1 MKRIYITTLVTALV
15 LLGIFTGIHFILN
28 NTPEVGML
36 KVGFILESDNS
47 TPYTYNFAL
56 AQDALEKKY
65 PGRVQVLVRSNVP
78 DTETEEPLRDLIR
91 QGCGIIFA
99 NNYSSEVYAMA
110 LEYPNVQFCQAS
122 FPDAQVNAD
131 ADNFHTFNAEIY
143 QGRYISGIV
152 AGIKLREM
160 IDSGVITADQALV
173 GFVGGFPSPEVISG
187 YTAFLLGVRSVA
199 PEATMRVRYIGTW
212 CSYSK
217 EKASAK
223 ALIDEGCVIICQH
236 TNTFGPAMACEEASA
251 TRKVYHV
258 GYNQSMID
266 VAPATSLVSTR
277 INWTPYIL
285 QAVAAVLEHKPIE
298 KVVGGKVHG
307 NDVGA
312 GFDEDW
318 VEVLE
323 LNDHIAVHGTQ
334 GRINRAVEAFRK
346 GGVNVFKG
354 NYIGVDPDDPND
366 TCDLSKGY
374 IENAEHSYPT
384 FHYVLKDI
392 ITVEE

>member
-1 MKRIYITTLVTALV
+1 MKRITITTLVTALV
-15 LLGIFTGIHFILN
+15 VLAIAAGYHFAVN
-28 NTPEVGML
+28 RTPELDLL

-56 AQDALEKKY
+56 AQTALEREY
-65 PGRVQVLVRSNVP
+65 PGRVQVLSRTNVP
-78 DTETEEPLRDLIR
+78 DTETEEPLRDLVR

-99 NNYSSEVYAMA
+99 NNYSDEVHAMA

-122 FPDAQVNAD
+122 FPDARVNAD

-143 QGRYISGIV
+143 QGRYVSGIV
-152 AGIKLREM
+152 AGMKLREM
-160 IDSGVITADQALV
+160 IDDGIIAPDQALV
-173 GFVGGFPSPEVISG
+173 GFVGGFPTPEVISG

-217 EKASAK
+217 EKACAK

-236 TNTFGPAMACEEASA
+236 TNTFGPAMACEEAAA
-251 TRKVYHV
+251 TRRVYHV

-266 VAPATSLVSTR
+266 VAPTTSLVSTR
-277 INWTPYIL
+277 INWTPYITR
-285 QAVAAVLEHKPIE
+285 AVSAVLEHKSIE
-298 KVVGGKVHG
+298 KTVGGRAFG
-307 NDVGA
+307 NDACA

-318 VEVLE
+318 VEIME
-323 LNDHIAVHGTQ
+323 LNEHIAARGTQ
-334 GRINRAVEAFRK
+334 ARISRAVEAFRK
-346 GGVNVFKG
+346 GSLNVFKG
-354 NYIGVDPDDPND
+354 DYTGVDPDNPAD
-366 TCDLSKGY
+366 TCDLKRGY
-374 IENAEHSYPT
+374 SENSEHSFPT
-384 FHYVLKDI
+384 FHYVLDDI

>member
-1 MKRIYITTLVTALV
+1 MKRVYITTIATALAV
-15 LLGIFTGIHFILN
+15 LAVFTGIHFFRN
-28 NTPEVGML
+28 RAPEVDML

-56 AQDALEKKY
+56 AQTFLEREY
-65 PGRVQVLVRSNVP
+65 PGRVQILVRSNVP
-78 DTETEEPLRDLIR
+78 DTDTEGPLRDLVR

-99 NNYSSEVYAMA
+99 NNYSDQVYAMA
-110 LEYPNVQFCQAS
+110 LEYPKVQFCQAS
-122 FPDAQVNAD
+122 FPDAHVNED

-152 AGIKLREM
+152 AGMKLREM
-160 IDSGVITADQALV
+160 IDNGVITADQALV
-173 GFVGGFPSPEVISG
+173 GFVGGFPTPEVISG

-212 CSYSK
+212 CNYSK

-223 ALIDEGCVIICQH
+223 ALIEEGCVIICQH
-236 TNTFGPAMACEEASA
+236 TNTFGPAMACEEAAA

-266 VAPATSLVSTR
+266 TAPATSLVSVR
-277 INWTPYIL
+277 INWTPYIA
-285 QAVAAVLEHKPIE
+285 QAVGAVLESKSIE
-298 KVVGGKVHG
+298 KVVGGRAHG
-307 NDVGA
+307 NDMGA
-312 GFDEDW
+312 GFDEGW
-318 VEVLE
+318 VEILE
-323 LNDHIAVHGTQ
+323 LNEHIAANGTQ
-334 GRINRAVEAFRK
+334 ERINRAVEAFKK
-346 GGVNVFKG
+346 GGVSVFKG
-354 NYIGVDPDDPND
+354 NYTGTDPDNPDD

-374 IENAEHSYPT
+374 SENADHSFPT
-384 FHYVLKDI
+384 FHYVLDDV